1 MLLLHRDM
9 TLSKEI
15 FENYSFLTYYV
26 INILN
31 DHLVSV
37 SLFIERS
44 LVQYIYLTN
53 LYYILSYLVLKY
65 QL

>member
-15 FENYSFLTYYV
+15 FVNDSFLTYYV

-44 LVQYIYLTN
+44 LVQYIYSTN